1 MMHAMNDI
9 RVLLNNVFTKE
20 YILES
25 LQQDKKIQTKDTLGT
40 DQIRAF
46 LAALVHLI
54 VSSASP
60 EQLLAQ
66 YESSKAI
73 NSILSLKQSL
83 AEVAKIVLDQFMMEG
98 KDMNVRQSETQ
109 RILQEML
116 LDIVVAQLEQRSYN
130 ELKEQKI
137 DSRMVENIEL
147 LKMLSA
153 MIQVNL
159 DDKKQDV
166 PESADLDSAVNQLAN
181 PSLTVGSKQL
191 TRCASLLAH
200 MLLNIE
206 VPAVVRPTAKCA
218 RVLFKLV
225 DM

>member
-1 MMHAMNDI
+1 MFIEDLRRMMHAMNDI

-98 KDMNVRQSETQ
+98 KDMNVR
-109 RILQEML
+109 
-116 LDIVVAQLEQRSYN
+116 
-130 ELKEQKI
+130 
-137 DSRMVENIEL
+137 
-147 LKMLSA
+147 
-153 MIQVNL
+153 
-159 DDKKQDV
+159 
-166 PESADLDSAVNQLAN
+166 
-181 PSLTVGSKQL
+181 
-191 TRCASLLAH
+191 
-200 MLLNIE
+200 
-206 VPAVVRPTAKCA
+206 
-218 RVLFKLV
+218 
-225 DM
+225 

>member
-1 MMHAMNDI
+1 MLIEDLRRMMHAMNDI

-98 KDMNVRQSETQ
+98 KDMNVR
-109 RILQEML
+109 
-116 LDIVVAQLEQRSYN
+116 
-130 ELKEQKI
+130 
-137 DSRMVENIEL
+137 
-147 LKMLSA
+147 
-153 MIQVNL
+153 
-159 DDKKQDV
+159 
-166 PESADLDSAVNQLAN
+166 
-181 PSLTVGSKQL
+181 
-191 TRCASLLAH
+191 
-200 MLLNIE
+200 
-206 VPAVVRPTAKCA
+206 
-218 RVLFKLV
+218 
-225 DM
+225 

>member
-98 KDMNVRQSETQ
+98 KDMNVR
-109 RILQEML
+109 
-116 LDIVVAQLEQRSYN
+116 
-130 ELKEQKI
+130 
-137 DSRMVENIEL
+137 
-147 LKMLSA
+147 
-153 MIQVNL
+153 
-159 DDKKQDV
+159 
-166 PESADLDSAVNQLAN
+166 
-181 PSLTVGSKQL
+181 
-191 TRCASLLAH
+191 
-200 MLLNIE
+200 
-206 VPAVVRPTAKCA
+206 
-218 RVLFKLV
+218 
-225 DM
+225 